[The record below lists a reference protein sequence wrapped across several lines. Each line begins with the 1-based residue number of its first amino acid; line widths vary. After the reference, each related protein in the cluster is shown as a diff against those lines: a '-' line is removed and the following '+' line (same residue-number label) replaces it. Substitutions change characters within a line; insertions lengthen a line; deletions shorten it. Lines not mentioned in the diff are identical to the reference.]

1 MVGVTML
8 RMAKSRLPELIEKA
22 RKSGLTFRDI
32 QRRSGGQLPLSSLN
46 AWHKGRPPNPN
57 LTVETILALARGM
70 GESPGIVFEAV
81 IGKTSTALKDESME
95 QLLEDFGRLSPRDR
109 EELRVIIEMLRTEI
123 QKRLDRD
130 A

>member
-1 MVGVTML
+1 MPRVP
-8 RMAKSRLPELIEKA
+8 KSRLPELIEKA
-22 RKSGLTFRDI
+22 KKSGLTFRDI

-57 LTVETILALARGM
+57 LTVETILALAKGT
-70 GESPGIVFEAV
+70 GESPTVVFEAV
-81 IGKTSTALKDESME
+81 IGKSSSTIKDETME

-109 EELRVIIEMLRTEI
+109 EDLRLIINMLKTEI
-123 QKRLDRD
+123 QNRLDRD